1 MTVVTTH
8 YFICDKYSLLLKLHP
23 RNPEASL
30 NLMKENL
37 AVRKFILVA
46 DWQRACHVTQSMEGQ
61 TSSRMA
67 TL

>member
-23 RNPEASL
+23 RNPETSL

-61 TSSRMA
+61 TSSRMV